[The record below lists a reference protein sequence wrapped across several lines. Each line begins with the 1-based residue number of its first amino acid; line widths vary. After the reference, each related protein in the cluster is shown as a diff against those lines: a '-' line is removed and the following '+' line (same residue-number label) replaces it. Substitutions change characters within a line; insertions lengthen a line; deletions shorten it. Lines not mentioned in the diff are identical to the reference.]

1 MKRFEVEKE
10 VEKNEKT
17 DWKIICKTLSAI
29 NKFEELIS
37 LDIKQYEFFKL
48 EIFLNI

>member
-1 MKRFEVEKE
+1 MKRLEVEKE

-37 LDIKQYEFFKL
+37 LDIKQYD
-48 EIFLNI
+48 FLNLKYF